1 MPPPDPGTALILFV
15 IGGIATVITFT
26 AYRFATSEGPD
37 LTTRLPFKLPTLPSL
52 PDIRPR
58 GA

>member
-15 IGGIATVITFT
+15 VGGIATVVTFT

-37 LTTRLPFKLPTLPSL
+37 LSTRLPSFLPKLPPL